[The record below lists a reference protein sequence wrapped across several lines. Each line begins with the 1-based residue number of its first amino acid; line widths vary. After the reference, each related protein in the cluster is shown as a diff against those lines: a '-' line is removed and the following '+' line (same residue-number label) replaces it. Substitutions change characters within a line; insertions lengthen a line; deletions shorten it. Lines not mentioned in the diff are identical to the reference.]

1 MKWEKYHTVWAIMIF
16 AWITNYMVRA
26 SLSPLL
32 LPILQ
37 EFKLTYAEGGILAT
51 AFFYAYTI
59 MQLPAGH
66 LGDRLGRKVVLILCT
81 SWWGIMSFLTGLAQS
96 FASLFVFRFLT
107 GVGEGAYFS
116 NDRPIIFVYTPE
128 SKRGLG
134 QGISFVGLGTG
145 MFIGISLAGW
155 ISDLWGWRT
164 VFILYAFPSFV
175 ASFLIYRLIDE
186 PPRTRKKDQDKV
198 EAENKENPSYSLI
211 FKNRDLWF
219 LYLGGISANYAMWT
233 VGTWAPAMFKDIGVE
248 SLAEA
253 SFCSSLLGIS
263 AIPGLAITGWVSDLL
278 SRKGKGR
285 KGVIAVE
292 FFLIALC
299 MILLGYGL
307 EVRINIYLFIF
318 FFFMAGFFIWGHWA
332 AFYALL
338 PDIVPYEIL
347 GTAYGL
353 TNTIHFL
360 GSLVAPWVTGW
371 VKDMTASFSWGL
383 YLAAIFCILGGTLIL
398 AVRPSFR
405 FGKER
410 SVSSIRPFP
419 PFSKGR

>member
-1 MKWEKYHTVWAIMIF
+1 MTWEKYHTVWAIMIF
-16 AWITNYMVRA
+16 GWVTNYMVRS

-32 LPILQ
+32 IPIIQ
-37 EFKLTYAEGGILAT
+37 EFKLTYAQAGILAT
-51 AFFYAYTI
+51 AFFYAYTF

-66 LGDRLGRKVVLILCT
+66 LGDRLGRKVALVLCT
-81 SWWGIMSFLTGLAQS
+81 SWWGMMSLLTGLSQS
-96 FASLFVFRFLT
+96 FASLFTFRFLT

-116 NDRPIIFVYTPE
+116 NDRPIIAACTPE
-128 SKRGLG
+128 EKRGLG
-134 QGISFVGLGTG
+134 QGISFVGLGAG

-155 ISDLWGWRT
+155 ISDLWGWRS
-164 VFILYAFPSFV
+164 VFIFYAFPSFL
-175 ASFLIYRLIDE
+175 ASFLIYRLIDD
-186 PPRTRKKDQDKV
+186 PPKRDMKQIDERKV
-198 EAENKENPSYSLI
+198 SYSLI
-211 FKNRDLWF
+211 FKNRDLWL

-248 SLAEA
+248 TLAKS
-253 SFCSSLLGIS
+253 SFYSSLLGIS
-263 AIPGLAITGWVSDLL
+263 AIPGLAITGFVSDLL
-278 SRKGKGR
+278 ARKGKGR
-285 KGVIAVE
+285 KGLIAIE

-299 MILLGYGL
+299 MLLLGYGL
-307 EVRINIYLFIF
+307 KVKMNIYLFML

-347 GTAYGL
+347 GTTYGL

-360 GSLVAPWVTGW
+360 GSLIAPWLTGW
-371 VKDMTASFSWGL
+371 VKDTTASFSWGL
-383 YLAAIFCILGGTLIL
+383 YLSAIFCILGGTLIF

-410 SVSSIRPFP
+410 SIS
-419 PFSKGR
+419 

>member
-1 MKWEKYHTVWAIMIF
+1 MTWEKYHTVWAIMIF
-16 AWITNYMVRA
+16 GWVTNYMVRS

-32 LPILQ
+32 IPIIQ
-37 EFKLTYAEGGILAT
+37 EFKLTYAQAGILAT
-51 AFFYAYTI
+51 AFFYAYTF

-66 LGDRLGRKVVLILCT
+66 LGDRLGRKVALVLCT
-81 SWWGIMSFLTGLAQS
+81 SWWGMMSLLTGLSQS
-96 FASLFVFRFLT
+96 FASLFTFRFLT

-116 NDRPIIFVYTPE
+116 NDRPIIAACTPE
-128 SKRGLG
+128 EKRGLG
-134 QGISFVGLGTG
+134 QGISFVGLGAG

-155 ISDLWGWRT
+155 ISDLWGWRS
-164 VFILYAFPSFV
+164 VFIFYAFPSFL
-175 ASFLIYRLIDE
+175 ASFLIYRLIDD
-186 PPRTRKKDQDKV
+186 PPKRDMKQIDERKV
-198 EAENKENPSYSLI
+198 SYSLI
-211 FKNRDLWF
+211 FKNRDLWL

-248 SLAEA
+248 TLAKS
-253 SFCSSLLGIS
+253 SFYSSLLGIS
-263 AIPGLAITGWVSDLL
+263 AIPGLAITGFVSDLL
-278 SRKGKGR
+278 ARKGRGR
-285 KGVIAVE
+285 KGLIAIE

-299 MILLGYGL
+299 MLLLGYGL
-307 EVRINIYLFIF
+307 KVKMNIYLFIL

-360 GSLVAPWVTGW
+360 GSLLAPWLTGW
-371 VKDMTASFSWGL
+371 VKDTTASFSWGL
-383 YLAAIFCILGGTLIL
+383 YLSAIFCILGGTLIF

-410 SVSSIRPFP
+410 SIS
-419 PFSKGR
+419 